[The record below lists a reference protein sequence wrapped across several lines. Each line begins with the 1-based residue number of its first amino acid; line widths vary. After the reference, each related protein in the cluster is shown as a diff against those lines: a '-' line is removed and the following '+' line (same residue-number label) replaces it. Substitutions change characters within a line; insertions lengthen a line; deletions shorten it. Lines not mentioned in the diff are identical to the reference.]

1 MGRIYRSELKSLINL
16 LTQLK
21 ANRNNEMNWQKL
33 KELIHKIKPNE
44 FEELV
49 AALLTFFLKI
59 PFVVARSGDQPSGDA
74 RSISGDVSMQ
84 AKRYT
89 SKRTP
94 NADTVEGDI
103 RQVIRSLSHLQVY
116 VLAVS
121 RDTAQMRDRLDSISM
136 ETGLD
141 IVILELSDDLSDLG
155 ALCVKFWDDIW
166 IFFGTSDTC
175 QDQEFLTWIGE
186 MKNDAETEKKLVELK
201 LKLEHGIQTQIH
213 VQKDIKKILLKRFS
227 RHDGFNPI
235 NLSQAIERESL
246 ESQIKHWWETHDA
259 PVCYLEGEEGMGKTW
274 LAAKWMNFINEN
286 ENTAAFWLDS
296 KDWTGSKSI
305 FDLLYNCV
313 SLIYPSSEQRKI
325 TKLQSK
331 SAKIWCKTLIIL
343 DGVNEQ
349 NAIKTA
355 QKILREF
362 SRHESEWRDRIR
374 FLLTTRPLDLYPDFE
389 EHLWNKFHK
398 ISVVPFNELELQH
411 ALIQKGLQPNDLPD
425 PLKDIARIPRYF
437 QTCIRLRNQFRSFDA
452 VTREMVL
459 WVDLLDKIKYAEQV
473 RDKIDWQNVEDAEDI
488 LAKLATEAKWANI
501 NDAPKASV
509 ELLKECFPNYHEIRR
524 DLEEQRIVPK
534 AGKSQVEL
542 SEDHVVLGWAIHLSN
557 LFDLKEY
564 LGFKDFTDSLQ
575 TELEPIPSEDLRTEA
590 LFVALQITA
599 ISPEPDISHDQ
610 LSQKRVALMLA
621 WLNSHN
627 AQITKERISFWV
639 EKDTDA
645 YTQLVEAKFRD
656 QISPN
661 EEDALIE
668 PLAKIWRNKKG
679 QLNHLTSRLTKWL
692 LPTYADEVINGND
705 IIDPEH
711 LPFPTMDYT
720 RIRLSTAALSILSQ
734 RPERHFLPTLAR
746 CYVIHEEKPP
756 FNENIGRLMR
766 WGYTETVLGDLYWL
780 AELSQRDD
788 FLLDGVY
795 GLVGS
800 LKLVELPKP
809 LKRPLSEEDKEIRAV
824 VEQWNSSFKPYISR
838 IRDQEQL
845 LKGNSPSANVEG
857 NYHGLDYLA
866 VRKDLPNLRDD
877 DLVKI
882 REVLH
887 YISDNVEW
895 GKSAAATLEDFC
907 VKNLTPWLAKNN
919 PQNYSEFACN
929 FMINFL
935 SPDYQAYLLRYV
947 QSIIFHQNDSK
958 RISEAILEMKECLT
972 QNIESSLERARM
984 FTEIL
989 LFNASQE
996 SLIDWFEFLAV
1007 HAPLRISICFIPISN
1022 LLGKLLPES
1031 ILELAEEKFIKLRS
1045 SLSAAQLFSDNGQ
1058 KELSEFEYWSALYA
1072 YGTQVN
1078 EKVATWAFD
1087 ELRLRNPD
1095 SNATYPL
1102 LKITLS
1108 DSKRFLDEILTD
1120 EKIRKH
1126 LFCKESVKLI
1136 LSIYKGKDV
1145 PSYEKLVPFLPTEIV
1160 GSFLCQP
1167 ERRDD
1172 LSRWGKDLMKQ
1183 MFSILQRDQDNI
1195 NKLEEIRFT
1204 FDKEA
1209 LLIWAKQNKS
1219 DFLELTVDFLTK
1231 LCQSPGYQQP
1241 LSNFTD
1247 TILCMLLRFQPETA
1261 MNFYQQWSTENVR
1274 TIYSNQYGIE
1284 TFLAQ
1289 LWKVEQCNSPKHV
1302 QLRRTILEECKNDEE
1317 IMFMTIAAIAGGG
1330 EEELCDLVE
1339 KEYLESHYAKERN
1352 LGVSI
1357 LPWFGTGKALELLE
1371 DLKSNDPSLWT
1382 RGHAKWAYEVAQQE
1396 HSCREV
1402 YREALQTRDLFRI
1415 SAVFER
1421 MMPALS
1427 PTARWW
1433 HRQIEEEEFP
1443 ENMQK
1448 NNPKMVALII
1458 RFWYRWGNSSK
1469 TKRNVEIWKRKLSEY
1484 CRGEKLG
1491 FGSPPRLAPWWKPE

>member
-1 MGRIYRSELKSLINL
+1 MS
-16 LTQLK
+16 
-21 ANRNNEMNWQKL
+21 WQKL
-33 KELIHKIKPNE
+33 KEQTQSIKPDE

-49 AALLTFFLKI
+49 AILLHSFLKQ
-59 PFVVARSGDQPSGDA
+59 PFVVARRGDQPSGDA
-74 RSISGDVSMQ
+74 RNLAGDVSIQ

-89 SKRTP
+89 GESPP
-94 NADTVEGDI
+94 NAKLVEGDI
-103 RQVIRSLSHLQVY
+103 RQAIRTLPHLQVY
-116 VLAVS
+116 VLALS
-121 RDTAQMRDRLDSISM
+121 RDTAQLHDTLDAVAE

-141 IVILELSDDLSDLG
+141 IVDLELTDEISDIG
-155 ALCVKFWDDIW
+155 ALCVAFWEDICH
-166 IFFGTSDTC
+166 FFDLSNTDE
-175 QDQEFLTWIGE
+175 EFSTWIE
-186 MKNDAETEKKLVELK
+186 KVRDDSETQEKYENLK
-201 LKLEHGIQTQIH
+201 LKLKQGIQTQYH
-213 VQKDIKKILLKRFS
+213 VKEDTEKYLLDRFS
-227 RHDGFNPI
+227 RDQGYNHI
-235 NLSQAIERESL
+235 NLSQAINRQEIESK
-246 ESQIKHWWETHDA
+246 IGDWWESDDV
-259 PVCYLEGEEGMGKTW
+259 PLCYLQGEEGTGKTW
-274 LAAKWMNFINEN
+274 LAAKWMNSIHESEN
-286 ENTAAFWLDS
+286 IVTFWLDS
-296 KDWTGSKSI
+296 KDWNECKSI
-305 FDLLYNCV
+305 FDLLKNCL
-313 SLIYPSSEQRKI
+313 SAIYGSNKQEKI
-325 TKLQSK
+325 LKLQNK
-331 SAKIWCKTLIIL
+331 IAKIWRKTLIVL
-343 DGVNEQ
+343 DGVNERD
-349 NAIKTA
+349 AIEA
-355 QKILREF
+355 SQVILSEYF
-362 SRHESEWRDRIR
+362 QPESEWQDKIR
-374 FLLTTRPLDLYPDFE
+374 FLFTTRPLDDYPHFKRY
-389 EHLWNKFHK
+389 LWNKCHK
-398 ISVVPFNELELQH
+398 IPVLPFNEPELQE
-411 ALIQKGLQPNDLPD
+411 ALSREGMQPHDLPD
-425 PLKDIARIPRYF
+425 SLKEIARIPRYF
-437 QTCIRLRNQFRSFDA
+437 QRCIELKDELGSFDV
-452 VTREMVL
+452 VTKEMILLADLHYKIEHSDSQIREKL
-459 WVDLLDKIKYAEQV
+459 GWT
-473 RDKIDWQNVEDAEDI
+473 RVEDVKDFLLH
-488 LAKLATEAKWANI
+488 LAQQIEWNKIE
-501 NDAPKASV
+501 DAPIVSAK
-509 ELLKECFPNYHEIRR
+509 LLKECFSDYTKTRI
-524 DLEEQRIVPK
+524 DLEEQRIAHK
-534 AGKSQVEL
+534 ARQFHAEL
-542 SEDHVVLGWAIHLSN
+542 SADHVLLCWAFYLST
-557 LFDLKEY
+557 LCECMEFTEVTDFAK
-564 LGFKDFTDSLQ
+564 GFQ
-575 TELEPIPSEDLRTEA
+575 NALEPIPSEDLRTEA

-599 ISPEPDISHDQ
+599 ISPDPDISHDH
-610 LSQKRVALMLA
+610 LSQKRAALMLA
-621 WLNSHN
+621 WINSHN

-661 EEDALIE
+661 EEEGLIE

-734 RPERHFLPTLAR
+734 RPERQFLPTLAQ
-746 CYVIHEEKPP
+746 CYAIHEQKPQ

-766 WGYTETVLGDLYWL
+766 WGYTETVLGNLYWL
-780 AELSQRDD
+780 TELSQRDD

-824 VEQWNSSFKPYISR
+824 VEQWNSSFKPYMSR

-845 LKGNSPSANVEG
+845 LKRDSPSANVEG

-1204 FDKEA
+1204 FAKEA

-1302 QLRRTILEECKNDEE
+1302 QLRRTLLEECQNDEE
-1317 IMFMTIAAIAGGG
+1317 IMFMTIAALAGGG
-1330 EEELCDLVE
+1330 KEELWNLVTHE
-1339 KEYLESHYAKERN
+1339 FLKSHYAKERN

-1357 LPWFGTGKALELLE
+1357 LPWFGTNDSIELLE
-1371 DLKSNDPSLWT
+1371 NLKSNDKSWWV
-1382 RGHAKWAYEVAQQE
+1382 RNHAAWAYEIAQQE
-1396 HSCREV
+1396 RSCREV
-1402 YREALQTRDLFRI
+1402 YRETLQTRDLFRI
-1415 SAVFER
+1415 SAVFEQ
-1421 MMPALS
+1421 MIPALS
-1427 PTARWW
+1427 PTAKWW
-1433 HRQIEEEEFP
+1433 HYQIEEKVELYKESQD
-1443 ENMQK
+1443 ND
-1448 NNPKMVALII
+1448 PKLHALVY

-1469 TKRNVEIWKRKLSEY
+1469 TKRNVEIWGRKLSEY

>member
-1 MGRIYRSELKSLINL
+1 
-16 LTQLK
+16 
-21 ANRNNEMNWQKL
+21 MNWQKL
-33 KELIHKIKPNE
+33 KESIHRIKPNE

-103 RQVIRSLSHLQVY
+103 RQVIRSLPHLQVY

-166 IFFGTSDTC
+166 KFFGTSDTY

-213 VQKDIKKILLKRFS
+213 VQKDSEQYLLDRFS
-227 RHDGFNPI
+227 RDEGFNPI
-235 NLSQAIERESL
+235 NLSQSIERKSL

-259 PVCYLEGEEGMGKTW
+259 PVCCLEGEEGMGKTW

-374 FLLTTRPLDLYPDFE
+374 FLLTTRPLDSYPDFE

-398 ISVVPFNELELQH
+398 ISVVPFNEPELQH

-452 VTREMVL
+452 VTKEMVL
-459 WVDLLDKIKYAEQV
+459 WADLLDKIKYAEQV

-501 NDAPKASV
+501 NDAPKASA

-557 LFDLKEY
+557 LFDCKEY
-564 LGFKDFTDSLQ
+564 LGFKDFADSLQ
-575 TELEPIPSEDLRTEA
+575 QELEPIPSEDLRTEA
-590 LFVALQITA
+590 LFLALQISV
-599 ISPEPDISHDQ
+599 ISPSLDVSQKQ
-610 LSQKRVALMLA
+610 LSQKRAALMLA
-621 WLNSHN
+621 WFNSHN
-627 AQITKERISFWV
+627 AQISEERISFWV

-645 YTQLVEAKFRD
+645 YTQLVETKFRD

-679 QLNHLTSRLTKWL
+679 QLDHLQSRLTKWL
-692 LPTYADEVINGND
+692 LPTYADEVIIGDDN
-705 IIDPEH
+705 IDPEH

-734 RPERHFLPTLAR
+734 RPERHFLPTLAH

-788 FLLDGVY
+788 FLLDRVY
-795 GLVGS
+795 GLVES

-845 LKGNSPSANVEG
+845 LKGDSPSANVEG

-866 VRKDLPNLRDD
+866 VRTDLPDLRDD

-1031 ILELAEEKFIKLRS
+1031 ILELAKEKFIKLRS

-1204 FDKEA
+1204 FAKEA

-1302 QLRRTILEECKNDEE
+1302 QLRRTLLEECKNDEE

-1357 LPWFGTGKALELLE
+1357 LPWFGTGKAFELLE
-1371 DLKSNDPSLWT
+1371 DLKSNDPSRWV
-1382 RGHAKWAYEVAQQE
+1382 RDHAAWAYEVAQQE
-1396 HSCREV
+1396 RSCREV
-1402 YREALQTRDLFRI
+1402 YREALRTRDLFRV
-1415 SAVFER
+1415 SAVFEQIK
-1421 MMPALS
+1421 PALS

-1443 ENMQK
+1443 ENLQK

-1469 TKRNVEIWKRKLSEY
+1469 TKRNVEIWKRKLNEY

-1491 FGSPPRLAPWWKPE
+1491 SGSPPRLAPWWKPE

>member
-1 MGRIYRSELKSLINL
+1 MSAIYGSNKQE
-16 LTQLK
+16 
-21 ANRNNEMNWQKL
+21 
-33 KELIHKIKPNE
+33 KI
-44 FEELV
+44 
-49 AALLTFFLKI
+49 
-59 PFVVARSGDQPSGDA
+59 
-74 RSISGDVSMQ
+74 
-84 AKRYT
+84 
-89 SKRTP
+89 
-94 NADTVEGDI
+94 
-103 RQVIRSLSHLQVY
+103 
-116 VLAVS
+116 
-121 RDTAQMRDRLDSISM
+121 
-136 ETGLD
+136 
-141 IVILELSDDLSDLG
+141 
-155 ALCVKFWDDIW
+155 
-166 IFFGTSDTC
+166 
-175 QDQEFLTWIGE
+175 
-186 MKNDAETEKKLVELK
+186 LK
-201 LKLEHGIQTQIH
+201 LQN
-213 VQKDIKKILLKRFS
+213 KI
-227 RHDGFNPI
+227 
-235 NLSQAIERESL
+235 
-246 ESQIKHWWETHDA
+246 
-259 PVCYLEGEEGMGKTW
+259 
-274 LAAKWMNFINEN
+274 
-286 ENTAAFWLDS
+286 
-296 KDWTGSKSI
+296 
-305 FDLLYNCV
+305 
-313 SLIYPSSEQRKI
+313 
-325 TKLQSK
+325 
-331 SAKIWCKTLIIL
+331 AKIWRKTLIVL
-343 DGVNEQ
+343 DGVNERD
-349 NAIKTA
+349 AIEA
-355 QKILREF
+355 SQVILSEYF
-362 SRHESEWRDRIR
+362 QPESEWKDKIR
-374 FLLTTRPLDLYPDFE
+374 FLFTTRPLDDYPHFMSY
-389 EHLWNKFHK
+389 LWKKCHK
-398 ISVVPFNELELQH
+398 ISVFPFNDLELQE
-411 ALIQKGLQPNDLPD
+411 ALSRKGMQPHDLPD
-425 PLKDIARIPRYF
+425 SLKEIAKIPRYF
-437 QTCIRLRNQFRSFDA
+437 QTCIRLRDRFGSFDT
-452 VTREMVL
+452 VTKELVL
-459 WVDLLDKIKYAEQV
+459 WVDLLDKIERTDPQLKQKLGWHRA
-473 RDKIDWQNVEDAEDI
+473 KDAQEI
-488 LAKLATEAKWANI
+488 LSELAKQAKWT
-501 NDAPKASV
+501 NDDVPQTSV
-509 ELLKECFPNYHEIRR
+509 QVLLKFFPNYHEIRH
-524 DLEEQRIVPK
+524 DLEEQRIVLD
-534 AGKSQVEL
+534 AGLVHANL
-542 SEDHVVLGWAIHLSN
+542 SAEHIVLGWAFYLSN
-557 LFDLKEY
+557 LFDSTEFTEINDLVECLKRA
-564 LGFKDFTDSLQ
+564 F
-575 TELEPIPSEDLRTEA
+575 EPIPSEDLRTRA
-590 LFVALQITA
+590 LFDALQILA
-599 ISPEPDISHDQ
+599 ISPNSDISKKQ
-610 LSQKRVALMLA
+610 AALMFA
-621 WLNSHN
+621 WFNSHN
-627 AQITKERISFWV
+627 AQITKKHLSVCV
-639 EKDTDA
+639 ENYTDA
-645 YTQLVEAKFRD
+645 YCQVVEFEFKN
-656 QISPN
+656 QILPN
-661 EEDALIE
+661 EEEVLIE
-668 PLAKIWRNKKG
+668 PLAKIWRDKKG
-679 QLNHLTSRLTKWL
+679 QLNCLADRLTKWL
-692 LPTYADEVINGND
+692 LPSYADEVINGND

-788 FLLDGVY
+788 FLLDRVY

-845 LKGNSPSANVEG
+845 LKGDSPSANVEG

-1302 QLRRTILEECKNDEE
+1302 QLRRTLLEECQNDEE
-1317 IMFMTIAAIAGGG
+1317 IMFMTIAALAGGG
-1330 EEELCDLVE
+1330 KEELWNLVTHE
-1339 KEYLESHYAKERN
+1339 FLKSHYAKERN

-1357 LPWFGTGKALELLE
+1357 LPWFGTDDAVELLE
-1371 DLKSNDPSLWT
+1371 NLKSNDKSWWV
-1382 RGHAKWAYEVAQQE
+1382 RNHAAWAYEIAQQE
-1396 HSCREV
+1396 RSCREV
-1402 YREALQTRDLFRI
+1402 YRETLQTRDLFRI
-1415 SAVFER
+1415 SAVFEQ
-1421 MMPALS
+1421 MIPALS
-1427 PTARWW
+1427 PTAKWW
-1433 HRQIEEEEFP
+1433 HYQIEEKVELYKESQD
-1443 ENMQK
+1443 ND
-1448 NNPKMVALII
+1448 PKLHALVY

-1469 TKRNVEIWKRKLSEY
+1469 TKRNVEIWGRKLSEY

>member
-1 MGRIYRSELKSLINL
+1 MS
-16 LTQLK
+16 
-21 ANRNNEMNWQKL
+21 WQKL
-33 KELIHKIKPNE
+33 KEQIQSIKPDE

-49 AALLTFFLKI
+49 AILLHSFLKQ
-59 PFVVARSGDQPSGDA
+59 PFVVARRGDQPSGDA
-74 RSISGDVSMQ
+74 RNLAGDVSIQ

-89 SKRTP
+89 GESPP
-94 NADTVEGDI
+94 NAKLVEGDI
-103 RQVIRSLSHLQVY
+103 RQAIRTLPHLQVY
-116 VLAVS
+116 VLALS
-121 RDTAQMRDRLDSISM
+121 RDTAQLHDTLDAVAE

-141 IVILELSDDLSDLG
+141 IVDLELTDEISDIG
-155 ALCVKFWDDIW
+155 ALCVAFWEDICH
-166 IFFGTSDTC
+166 FFDLSNTDE
-175 QDQEFLTWIGE
+175 EFSTWIE
-186 MKNDAETEKKLVELK
+186 KVRDDSETQEKYENLK
-201 LKLEHGIQTQIH
+201 LKLEQGIQTQYH
-213 VQKDIKKILLKRFS
+213 VKEDTEKYLLDRFS
-227 RHDGFNPI
+227 RDQGYNHI
-235 NLSQAIERESL
+235 NLSQAINRQEIESK
-246 ESQIKHWWETHDA
+246 IGDWWESDDV
-259 PVCYLEGEEGMGKTW
+259 PLCYLQGEEGTGKTW
-274 LAAKWMNFINEN
+274 LAAKWMNSIHESEN
-286 ENTAAFWLDS
+286 IVTFWLDS
-296 KDWTGSKSI
+296 KDWNGCKSI
-305 FDLLYNCV
+305 FDLLKNCL
-313 SLIYPSSEQRKI
+313 SAIYGSNKQEKI
-325 TKLQSK
+325 LKLQNK
-331 SAKIWCKTLIIL
+331 IAKIWRKTLIVL
-343 DGVNEQ
+343 DGVNERD
-349 NAIKTA
+349 AIEA
-355 QKILREF
+355 SQVILSEYF
-362 SRHESEWRDRIR
+362 QPESEWKDKIR
-374 FLLTTRPLDLYPDFE
+374 FLFTTRPLDDYPHFMSY
-389 EHLWNKFHK
+389 LWKKCHK
-398 ISVVPFNELELQH
+398 ISVFPFNDLELQE
-411 ALIQKGLQPNDLPD
+411 ALSRKGMQPHDLPD
-425 PLKDIARIPRYF
+425 SLKEIAKIPRYF
-437 QTCIRLRNQFRSFDA
+437 QTCIRLRDRFGSFDT
-452 VTREMVL
+452 VTKELVL
-459 WVDLLDKIKYAEQV
+459 WVDLLDKIERTDPQLKQKLGWHRA
-473 RDKIDWQNVEDAEDI
+473 KDAQEI
-488 LAKLATEAKWANI
+488 LSELAKQAKWT
-501 NDAPKASV
+501 NDDVPQTSV
-509 ELLKECFPNYHEIRR
+509 QVLLKFFPNYHEIRH
-524 DLEEQRIVPK
+524 DLEEQRIVLD
-534 AGKSQVEL
+534 AGLVHANL
-542 SEDHVVLGWAIHLSN
+542 SAEHIVLGWAFYLSN
-557 LFDLKEY
+557 LFDSTEFTEINDLVECLKRA
-564 LGFKDFTDSLQ
+564 F
-575 TELEPIPSEDLRTEA
+575 EPIPSEDLRTRA
-590 LFVALQITA
+590 LFDALQILA
-599 ISPEPDISHDQ
+599 ISPNSDISKKQ
-610 LSQKRVALMLA
+610 AALMFA
-621 WLNSHN
+621 WFNSHN
-627 AQITKERISFWV
+627 AQITKKHLSVCV
-639 EKDTDA
+639 ENYTDA
-645 YTQLVEAKFRD
+645 YCQVVEFEFKN
-656 QISPN
+656 QILPN
-661 EEDALIE
+661 EEEVLIE
-668 PLAKIWRNKKG
+668 PLAKIWRDKKG
-679 QLNHLTSRLTKWL
+679 QLNCLADRLTKWL
-692 LPTYADEVINGND
+692 LPSYADEVINGND

-788 FLLDGVY
+788 FLLDRVY

-845 LKGNSPSANVEG
+845 LKGDSPSANVEG